1 LSGCGSGNQARIEFL
16 TPKFRSAE
24 LECAGR
30 VRGQLPPGTTNGQA
44 ADRIVD
50 IDEAGE
56 DCRQKLARVKM
67 KVEIYDEIVAEA
79 NAGKKRKPKR

>member
-1 LSGCGSGNQARIEFL
+1 
-16 TPKFRSAE
+16 
-24 LECAGR
+24 
-30 VRGQLPPGTTNGQA
+30 
-44 ADRIVD
+44 VD